1 MWVDMVNWQ
10 KPENNWHLYTL
21 HGNYDIIN
29 CQTLAIRSL
38 GSDGNYGIEKL
49 CPIITYFSS
58 FASVGFFFSYFDKD
72 WWIIAKPTSGK
83 VAITIVALLEI
94 KHISIYE
101 LLSQLTTA

>member
-58 FASVGFFFSYFDKD
+58 FASVGFFFPILIKIDESLQNQLQ
-72 WWIIAKPTSGK
+72 AKWP
-83 VAITIVALLEI
+83 
-94 KHISIYE
+94 
-101 LLSQLTTA
+101 